1 LNASPAGN
9 AAIVG
14 YQDLVAGFRALG
26 VARSAPVIAHASL
39 SAFGRVRGGAETI
52 VGALL
57 AAFDGVMMP
66 AFTYMTMVI
75 PEEGP
80 AQNGLDYG
88 RGQDRNRMAVPFSP
102 SMPADRLM
110 GAIPEALRT
119 HRLADRSGH
128 PILSFAGVGVGDLLH
143 SQTIAEPLAPLR
155 HLVDR
160 RGWVLLLGVDQSVNT
175 TLHEAE
181 RRAGRKTFTRWALT
195 ADGVKV
201 CAGFPGCSNGFV
213 ELDPVL
219 DGLKRRVQIGE
230 AWVTAYP
237 VPAMVDAAGA
247 AFRERPG
254 GMLCKRIDCGR
265 CHAMRSGS
273 AV

>member
-1 LNASPAGN
+1 MKEVS
-9 AAIVG
+9 
-14 YQDLVAGFRALG
+14 YQDLAAGFRVLG
-26 VARSAPVIAHASL
+26 IDRTAPVIAHASL
-39 SAFGRVRGGAETI
+39 SAFGRLRGGAETV
-52 VGALL
+52 VGGLL
-57 AAFDGVMMP
+57 ATFDGVMMP
-66 AFTYMTMVI
+66 SFTYMTMVI
-75 PEEGP
+75 PETGP
-80 AQNGLDYG
+80 VHNGLDYG
-88 RGQDRNRMAVPFSP
+88 RGRDRNRMALPFIP

-110 GAIPEALRT
+110 GAVPEALRT
-119 HRLADRSGH
+119 HRLADRSEH
-128 PILSFAGVGVGDLLH
+128 PILSFTGVGVGDLVH
-143 SQTIAEPLAPLR
+143 SQRIDDPLAPIRL
-155 HLVDR
+155 LIDR
-160 RGWVLLLGVDQSVNT
+160 GGWVLLIGVDQSVNT

-181 RRAGRKTFTRWALT
+181 RRADRKTFTRWALT